1 MAYFGAY
8 QKLSIFL
15 FLTEVY
21 KKFSRFS
28 HHVKAR
34 KTYIHTYVHAPIF
47 LRKTAFTID
56 FNVK

>member
-21 KKFSRFS
+21 KKNLDFPITGKLEK
-28 HHVKAR
+28 H
-34 KTYIHTYVHAPIF
+34 TYIHTYVHAPIF
-47 LRKTAFTID
+47 FA
-56 FNVK
+56 